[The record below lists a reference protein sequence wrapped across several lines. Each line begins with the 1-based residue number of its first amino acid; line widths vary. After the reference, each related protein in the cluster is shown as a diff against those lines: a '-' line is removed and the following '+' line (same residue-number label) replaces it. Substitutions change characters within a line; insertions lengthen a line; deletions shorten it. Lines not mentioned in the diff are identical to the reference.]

1 MRIIRLGA
9 GRESGADDLDK
20 AERFAGRPKADLSP
34 TTHNG
39 GIEAMSTTTT
49 EPGSKPTTTEPS
61 KGNGKVKHA
70 EPSKVNVT
78 EQTASGLLGDYADV
92 APLVD
97 ALARFDDTE
106 TAYRKAQDVR
116 VRLADA
122 MANGQRYTPP
132 ATWGFGSDNFSAVCA
147 ALLGMR
153 TSTGKL
159 RSLARKA
166 GRAILGK

>member
-1 MRIIRLGA
+1 
-9 GRESGADDLDK
+9 
-20 AERFAGRPKADLSP
+20 
-34 TTHNG
+34 
-39 GIEAMSTTTT
+39 MSTVATT
-49 EPGSKPTTTEPS
+49 EPGTKPTTTTEPS
-61 KGNGKVKHA
+61 KGNGKVK
-70 EPSKVNVT
+70 STGKVNVT
-78 EQTASGLLGDYADV
+78 EQTGSALLADYADV

-116 VRLADA
+116 ERLAEA

-159 RSLARKA
+159 RSLARKV
-166 GRAILGK
+166 GRSVRGQ

>member
-1 MRIIRLGA
+1 
-9 GRESGADDLDK
+9 
-20 AERFAGRPKADLSP
+20 
-34 TTHNG
+34 
-39 GIEAMSTTTT
+39 MSIATTT
-49 EPGSKPTTTEPS
+49 EPGAKPTTTTEPS
-61 KGNGKVKHA
+61 KGNGKVKSA
-70 EPSKVNVT
+70 STVNVT
-78 EQTASGLLGDYADV
+78 EQSASALLADYADV

-106 TAYRKAQDVR
+106 SAYNKAQDVR
-116 VRLADA
+116 ERLADA

-166 GRAILGK
+166 GRAIRGK

>member
-1 MRIIRLGA
+1 
-9 GRESGADDLDK
+9 
-20 AERFAGRPKADLSP
+20 
-34 TTHNG
+34 
-39 GIEAMSTTTT
+39 MSTVATT
-49 EPGSKPTTTEPS
+49 EPGSKPTTTTEPG
-61 KGNGKVKHA
+61 KGNGKVKSTG
-70 EPSKVNVT
+70 ESKVNVT
-78 EQTASGLLGDYADV
+78 EQTASALLGDYADV

-132 ATWGFGSDNFSAVCA
+132 ATWGFGSDNFCAVCA

-159 RSLARKA
+159 RSLARKV
-166 GRAILGK
+166 GRAVRGQ

>member
-1 MRIIRLGA
+1 
-9 GRESGADDLDK
+9 
-20 AERFAGRPKADLSP
+20 
-34 TTHNG
+34 
-39 GIEAMSTTTT
+39 MSTVATT
-49 EPGSKPTTTEPS
+49 EPGAKPTTTTEPS
-61 KGNGKVKHA
+61 KGNGKVKSTGA
-70 EPSKVNVT
+70 SKVNVT
-78 EQTASGLLGDYADV
+78 EQTASALLADYADV

-106 TAYRKAQDVR
+106 TAYNKAQDVR
-116 VRLADA
+116 ERLADA

-132 ATWGFGSDNFSAVCA
+132 ATWGFGSDNLSAVCA